1 MKISDIKCMALAM
14 AAVGAVGFTAC
25 NDTLEVLP
33 LEYKEDPNFAPP
45 HINPAWNL
53 VEISDM
59 AGAGVYAYKD
69 KLYDGLFTRT
79 LGWNGGDGVLTVQLP
94 DGCLLYTSDA
104 ADDRR

>member
-14 AAVGAVGFTAC
+14 AAVCAVGFTAC

-59 AGAGVYAYKD
+59 AGAGS
-69 KLYDGLFTRT
+69 T
-79 LGWNGGDGVLTVQLP
+79 LIKINSTTGFSPAHSGGT
-94 DGCLLYTSDA
+94 A
-104 ADDRR
+104 ATAC